1 MRRNVWSWLL
11 GYLVAVSTVAIV
23 TSEMTAP
30 AISTWY
36 SGLAKPN
43 FNPPNWVFG
52 PAWTLLYT
60 MMAVAAW
67 RVHVRTHVGEL
78 TGRIAGG
85 PSNRTALTWWW
96 LQLALNAAWSVIFFR
111 MHAIGWALADI
122 VVLLLAIAMTTYLFW
137 RVSGLA
143 GALLMPYLAW
153 VAFATA
159 LNFQIWRL
167 N

>member
-78 TGRIAGG
+78 TGRIAGR

-143 GALLMPYLAW
+143 GALLMPNLAW